1 MGNLTHAGKG
11 PTIQRGRESQMR
23 IRLRAVALL
32 ALVAALLLPATVQ
45 GQSRSTLVVVSGM
58 WSPPNNFS
66 PINTDSSYGYY
77 AVKFM
82 FNTLMDARLEDN
94 QLKFAPALASK
105 WEAAPDNKTF
115 TFTIHPKAAWHDGKP
130 VTAEDVQFTVLTVAD
145 PKTETN
151 RGNSIAFIAGLDS
164 KGKRNPGTQ
173 IGFRVLGP
181 RQFEI
186 KTETPTDPLAVF
198 EKFGAGLYII
208 PKHVLGN
215 VPPEQLARHPFFQE
229 PKVGNGPYKFV
240 QYKTDQ
246 YVEFVVNEN
255 YHLGAPNLRRLFV
268 RIIPPTVMLAQL
280 ERGDLDVT
288 AGAGIGSILTD
299 DWDRVKSMSNVRAVS
314 IPTPGYQFMAFNFQ
328 RTYLQDKRVRRAIAH
343 ATNRQLMVSQL
354 LKGEGELAEGPIW
367 PSNPYFNKNVKPWPF
382 DTARAR
388 ALLQEAGWD
397 FNRTLVLRV
406 PTGNIIRERSADIIR
421 ENLVAAGM
429 KVDIQKSDFPTH
441 LAAMYAGNYDL
452 GLVGWS
458 GGVDPDVSSQFR
470 TGATYTRLIHMSN
483 QQIDQ
488 LLDDGLA
495 TADTAKRRAIYGRFQ
510 EVFAD
515 ELPYVVLYYQRGLTA
530 ITKRMNGVLYS
541 VPGFYDY
548 QTHAWSAVQ

>member
-1 MGNLTHAGKG
+1 
-11 PTIQRGRESQMR
+11 MR
-23 IRLRAVALL
+23 LAVAAVL
-32 ALVAALLLPATVQ
+32 AVALLLPATVL
-45 GQSRSTLVVVSGM
+45 GQPRSSLVVVAGM

-77 AVKFM
+77 AVRFV
-82 FNTLMDARLEDN
+82 FQTLLDARLQDN
-94 QLKFAPALASK
+94 QLKFFPALASN
-105 WEAAPDNKTF
+105 WEAAADNKTY

-130 VTAEDVQFTVLTVAD
+130 VTADDVLFTVMTISD

-151 RGNSIAFIAGLDS
+151 RGNSIAFIAGLDAA
-164 KGKRNPGTQ
+164 GKRSPGAQ
-173 IGFRVLGP
+173 LGVRILGP
-181 RQFEI
+181 KQFEI

-198 EKFGAGLYII
+198 EKFGSGLYIL

-215 VPPEQLARHPFFQE
+215 VQPDQLARHPFFLN
-229 PKVGNGPYKFV
+229 PTVGNGPYKFV

-246 YVEFVVNEN
+246 YVEFVQNEN
-255 YHLGAPNLRRLFV
+255 YHLGAPSVRRLFV
-268 RIIPPTVMLAQL
+268 RVIPPTTMMAQL
-280 ERGDLDVT
+280 ERGDMDVT
-288 AGAGIGSILTD
+288 AGAGIGTILTD
-299 DWDRVKSMSNVRAVS
+299 DWDRVKTMGHVRAVS
-314 IPTPGYQFMAFNFQ
+314 VPTPGYQFMAINFQ
-328 RTYLQDKRVRRAIAH
+328 RPYLQDKRVRRAIAH
-343 ATNRQLMVSQL
+343 ATNRPLMVNQL

-367 PSNPYFNKNVKPWPF
+367 PSNPYYNKNVKPWPY
-382 DTARAR
+382 DPARAR

-406 PTGNIIRERSADIIR
+406 PTGNITRERSADIIR
-421 ENLVAAGM
+421 ENLVAVGI
-429 KVDIQKSDFPTH
+429 KVEIQKSDFPTH
-441 LAAMYAGNYDL
+441 LAALYAANFDL

-483 QQIDQ
+483 AQIDQ
-488 LLDDGLA
+488 LLDEGLA

-530 ITKRMNGVLYS
+530 VTRRMSNVQYGIA
-541 VPGFYDY
+541 GFYDFY
-548 QTHAWSAVQ
+548 THSWVAAPQ

>member
-1 MGNLTHAGKG
+1 M
-11 PTIQRGRESQMR
+11 
-23 IRLRAVALL
+23 RLRTAVVL
-32 ALVAALLLPATVQ
+32 ALAAALLLPATGF
-45 GQSRSTLVVVSGM
+45 GQRSSLVVVSGM

-77 AVKFM
+77 AVHFM
-82 FNTLMDARLEDN
+82 FNTLMDARLDDN
-94 QLKFAPALASK
+94 QLKFAPVLATK
-105 WEAAPDNKTF
+105 WEASADNKTF
-115 TFTIHPKAAWHDGKP
+115 TFTLHPKAAWHDGRP
-130 VTAEDVQFTVLTVAD
+130 VTSEDVQFTVMTISD

-151 RGNSIAFIAGLDS
+151 RGNNIAFLSGLDS
-164 KGKRNPGTQ
+164 KGKRAAGAQ
-173 IGFRVLGP
+173 IGFRVIGP
-181 RQFEI
+181 KEFSI
-186 KTETPTDPLAVF
+186 TTATATDPLAVF
-198 EKFGAGLYII
+198 EKFGAGLYIL

-215 VPPEQLARHPFFQE
+215 VPPDQLARHEFFRE

-246 YVEFVVNEN
+246 YVELLVNEN
-255 YHLGAPNLRRLFV
+255 YHLGAPNIRRLFIRV
-268 RIIPPTVMLAQL
+268 IPPTVMLAQL

-299 DWDRVKSMSNVRAVS
+299 DWDRVKTMAHLRAIPV
-314 IPTPGYQFMAFNFQ
+314 PTPGYQFMAFNFT
-328 RTYLQDKRVRRAIAH
+328 RTYLQDKRIRRAIAH
-343 ATNRQLMVSQL
+343 ATNRQLMVNQL

-367 PSNPYFNKNVKPWPF
+367 PSNPYFNKNVKPWPY
-382 DTARAR
+382 DAARAR

-421 ENLVAAGM
+421 ENLVAVGM

-441 LAAMYAGNYDL
+441 LAAMYAANFDL

-458 GGVDPDVSSQFR
+458 GGVDPDVTSQFR
-470 TGATYTRLIHMSN
+470 SGATYTRLIHMSN

-488 LLDDGLA
+488 LLDEGLA
-495 TADTAKRRAIYGRFQ
+495 TAETAKRRAIYSRFQ

-530 ITKRMNGVLYS
+530 VAKRMNNVLYS
-541 VPGFYDY
+541 VPGFYDFLPN
-548 QTHAWSAVQ
+548 TWSALQ